1 MSVITIGSVIR
12 VECVCAASGMVM
24 RGDLTAGQCIEVLMG
39 HNDDTDRCLSGH
51 KHTRQLK

>member
-12 VECVCAASGMVM
+12 VECVCAANGMVM

-39 HNDDTDRCLSGH
+39 YNDDTDRCLSGH